1 MGGGGVLVA
10 WGARGASRLWQ
21 CVVAY
26 LAVSSALWTAVHLR
40 VGEGNPAFWSTVGA
54 VIPFKPLHH
63 GCTQAN
69 SQKGDIFQRV
79 RCFGPRIL
87 RMVNAEPTHLIK
99 KMDRNPLLP

>member
-26 LAVSSALWTAVHLR
+26 LAVSSALWTAVHPR

-54 VIPFKPLHH
+54 VSLVAGGLAGAAFSL
-63 GCTQAN
+63 GVCAQ
-69 SQKGDIFQRV
+69 
-79 RCFGPRIL
+79 
-87 RMVNAEPTHLIK
+87 
-99 KMDRNPLLP
+99 